1 MTRCRVLIGHLGQVV
16 VLRVHTNLHPR
27 LGLSLAD
34 LEEQCVR
41 IAKYWFAIGQN
52 GQILGYHW
60 LVGWIIEM
68 YALTLRLYLFD
79 LLHLLLLACEGPRS
93 LLDLEMPPVAGQRH
107 LLLQVSVEIILD
119 LTLAKL
125 LLKGGL

>member
-1 MTRCRVLIGHLGQVV
+1 MSTPISTRDSACHW
-16 VLRVHTNLHPR
+16 
-27 LGLSLAD
+27 SD

-60 LVGWIIEM
+60 LVGWIKEM
-68 YALTLRLYLFD
+68 YASTLRLYLFD
-79 LLHLLLLACEGPRS
+79 LLHLLLLACEGPWS
-93 LLDLEMPPVAGQRH
+93 LLDLEVPPVAGQRH
-107 LLLQVSVEIILD
+107 LLLQVSVEIVLD